1 MEHRITATELARSL
15 GDVLGRVRF
24 RHDAF
29 LVERNGQTVARIVPV
44 AESSPTTVAEA
55 LRAWLD
61 AAPHDPTFA
70 DDLELV
76 GSFDEPPDDPWES

>member
-15 GDVLGRVRF
+15 GDVLGRVRY

-29 LVERNGQTVARIVPV
+29 LVERNGQLVARIVPV
-44 AESSPTTVAEA
+44 DGSSVTT
-55 LRAWLD
+55 LRELVQAWQG
-61 AAPHDPTFA
+61 AASADPGFA

-76 GSFDEPPDDPWES
+76 GALDEPPDDPWAS